1 MADISEAI
9 AKLREFEYYLPE
21 LLSKASLSVAND
33 GIAIAQMNIQEKGFG
48 EIYQSEEYMDYR
60 AKMGHQTEFVDLTL
74 SAKMWNGMQPSEVV
88 VEGWKYYCTVSNNT
102 QEGVT
107 KMNANYERYGDY
119 IGKALEDEVDTL
131 REVAV
136 ETIFEYIEVLGI

>member
-9 AKLREFEYYLPE
+9 AKLRELEYYLPE

-48 EIYQSEEYMDYR
+48 EIYQSDEYMDYR

-88 VEGWKYYCTVSNNT
+88 IEGWEYYCTVSNNT

-131 REVAV
+131 REVAL

>member
-48 EIYQSEEYMDYR
+48 EIYQSDEYMDYR

-74 SAKMWNGMQPSEVV
+74 SAKM
-88 VEGWKYYCTVSNNT
+88 
-102 QEGVT
+102 
-107 KMNANYERYGDY
+107 A
-119 IGKALEDEVDTL
+119 
-131 REVAV
+131 
-136 ETIFEYIEVLGI
+136 

>member
-1 MADISEAI
+1 MADISELI
-9 AKLREFEYYLPE
+9 AKLRELEYNLPE

-33 GIAIAQMNIQEKGFG
+33 GIAIAQMNIQDKGFG
-48 EIYQSEEYMDYR
+48 EIYQSDEYMDYR

-88 VEGWKYYCTVSNNT
+88 IEGWKYYCKVTNNT
-102 QEGVT
+102 HEGET